1 MCVQQALHWH
11 QAVHAL
17 ADPCVLLAL
26 QMQRLWRYKNKQR
39 IKEDNMLR
47 KKG

>member
-1 MCVQQALHWH
+1 
-11 QAVHAL
+11 
-17 ADPCVLLAL
+17 VLLRL

-39 IKEDNMLR
+39 IKEDNLLR